1 MIPICDE
8 SFMYDRRTVPYCIIP
23 YSDSQ
28 NSIAWWYF
36 KLSDKMYLQTVHSSN
51 AVKVIIIYILWH
63 VGVTRVFGV
72 MDCFEIRAQV
82 INMRF
87 ISWSYLK
94 QLANQPVKRPMVS
107 IRLDFRRRSFL
118 RFLELLLLPLDR
130 RRLGLRL
137 ICETVVM
144 TSPSSLHFR
153 LKRPGPLH
161 PVGLFVGLRVGLVV
175 GLFVLLVLG
184 DSVGFWG
191 VGVTLLTGR
200 LVSSAGG
207 GNGVTGSFI
216 GRGVNCANEW
226 VFLVL
231 LPKRRVPF
239 LLIPRHHLL
248 LERRCVPSFLN
259 FRLGKL

>member
-1 MIPICDE
+1 
-8 SFMYDRRTVPYCIIP
+8 
-23 YSDSQ
+23 
-28 NSIAWWYF
+28 
-36 KLSDKMYLQTVHSSN
+36 
-51 AVKVIIIYILWH
+51 
-63 VGVTRVFGV
+63 
-72 MDCFEIRAQV
+72 
-82 INMRF
+82 MRF

-161 PVGLFVGLRVGLVV
+161 PEGLFVGLRVGLVV

-184 DSVGFWG
+184 DSVGF
-191 VGVTLLTGR
+191 
-200 LVSSAGG
+200 
-207 GNGVTGSFI
+207 
-216 GRGVNCANEW
+216 
-226 VFLVL
+226 
-231 LPKRRVPF
+231 
-239 LLIPRHHLL
+239 
-248 LERRCVPSFLN
+248 
-259 FRLGKL
+259 